1 VPEQKVAQ
9 QMTFTAGRYV
19 FQEAYDEAL
28 ALYQQAVAL
37 DPSLELIPEIAVKI
51 DKGHYLAANGRLN
64 AALSVF
70 DEVYALRHTLSRGMT
85 EDLAWGYGVI
95 CEDAQYPRYGE
106 TVLIGCQRQVDIAL
120 ELDDFDLNLNACRW
134 AEIDEIQEIVHPICE
149 HTLMLAGED
158 VFANIRLCELSL
170 AQENLTELFSPACQ
184 FVQDLASPLTWTEPA
199 LGNTVDQKLW
209 QFTAEA
215 GQIVTIMAQ
224 PADEETLIV
233 LDLYGPDYH
242 FLEISPLG
250 EVYIPEHQTMDTTP
264 FVEAVIEAFVIPV
277 SGTYYVY
284 VEPYDSTATASFTI
298 ELIEETD

>member
-1 VPEQKVAQ
+1 VVYNGQ
-9 QMTFTAGRYV
+9 F
-19 FQEAYDEAL
+19 L
-28 ALYQQAVAL
+28 AR
-37 DPSLELIPEIAVKI
+37 D
-51 DKGHYLAANGRLN
+51 GRLN
-64 AALSVF
+64 AALAIL
-70 DEVYALRHTLSRGMT
+70 DEVYALRHTLSISMT
-85 EDLAWGYGVI
+85 EELAWGYGVI

-106 TVLIGCQRQVDIAL
+106 TVLIGCQRQVDIVL
-120 ELDDFDLNLNACRW
+120 ELDDFDLNLNTCQGT
-134 AEIDEIQEIVHPICE
+134 EIDEIQEIVHPTCE
-149 HTLMLAGED
+149 HAVMLAGGD
-158 VFANIRLCELSL
+158 VSGNIHLCQLSL

-184 FVQDLASPLTWTEPA
+184 FVQSLAAPLSWTVPA
-199 LGNTVDQKLW
+199 TGSTVDQNLW

-215 GQIVTIMAQ
+215 GQIVTIMAKS
-224 PADEETLIV
+224 ANEEALLV
-233 LDLYGPDYH
+233 LYLYDPDYQ